1 MAIHLDGHAVFAAI
15 GAHPAAFPDLSTDVA
30 VAAEKLLVKQIK
42 AKGLTLDG
50 LRALFKAI
58 GSDLATVLL
67 DTLKDTEVAALVK
80 KLDKNRAGLEA
91 SPARVLLY
99 ELGFGIKEPE
109 ADAPKSKAKT
119 KAPAKKKPALE
130 GLMKITDA
138 FEVAHLRERSPL
150 PKSSA
155 KPQAEVPAETP
166 AQTPAPKPSGRG
178 GRAKKA

>member
-67 DTLKDTEVAALVK
+67 DTLKDTDVAALVK
-80 KLDKNRAGLEA
+80 KLDKNRAGLEPA
-91 SPARVLLY
+91 PARALLHA
-99 ELGFGIKEPE
+99 LGLGLSEPE
-109 ADAPKSKAKT
+109 ADKPKPPTKSKPATKKKPIKGLMETTNAFEATRTRESAEKPVPAPKAAAKLPAEAPA
-119 KAPAKKKPALE
+119 APAKP
-130 GLMKITDA
+130 G
-138 FEVAHLRERSPL
+138 
-150 PKSSA
+150 
-155 KPQAEVPAETP
+155 
-166 AQTPAPKPSGRG
+166 GRG